1 MSASVFDE
9 ESVRRSALRKA
20 SLRLLPLLG
29 IGYSVSYI
37 DRANVSF
44 AALQMNH
51 DLHFSASMYGLGA
64 GLFFIGYAACEVPSN
79 LLLLRFGARR
89 WIARIM
95 FTWGLLAIA
104 MMFVRTPVQFYTLR
118 FLLGM
123 AEAGFFPGVIYYVA
137 QWFPAAERARAVSRF
152 YVAIPLS
159 GAVMGAIAGALLN
172 LQGRLGLAGWQ
183 WLFLVEGLPAVLL
196 GVVFLFLLPD
206 GPQRARWLTGE
217 ERDWIV
223 NTLRQEDSVH
233 TARHGE
239 NWLIVLRD
247 KRFWYVATFLLC
259 LLTCN
264 YAFSLS
270 APVILQG
277 LTGFTASKV
286 GFLLTGINLLAAVA
300 MIANARHSDRTM
312 ERYLHTGL
320 PFLLVAA
327 GFLVAGFSAAA
338 WIAVPALAMT
348 VIGSYAIIGP
358 QWTLPPTFLRAEH
371 AAPAFAALNTVGILG
386 GFIGPYWM
394 GIARDLTGSYRHGL
408 ATMTIPAFIAV
419 VAAMAL
425 RREALAAKEK
435 AAL

>member
-1 MSASVFDE
+1 MSASVFEE
-9 ESVRRSALRKA
+9 ESIRRSALRKA

-104 MMFVRTPVQFYTLR
+104 MLFVKTPVQFYTLR

-206 GPQRARWLTGE
+206 GPQSARWLTGE
-217 ERDWIV
+217 ECRWIV
-223 NTLRQEDSVH
+223 NTLRQEDAVH
-233 TARHGE
+233 TARHGKS
-239 NWLIVLRD
+239 WMVVLRD
-247 KRFWYVATFLLC
+247 IRFWYVATF
-259 LLTCN
+259 
-264 YAFSLS
+264 FS
-270 APVILQG
+270 
-277 LTGFTASKV
+277 
-286 GFLLTGINLLAAVA
+286 
-300 MIANARHSDRTM
+300 
-312 ERYLHTGL
+312 
-320 PFLLVAA
+320 
-327 GFLVAGFSAAA
+327 
-338 WIAVPALAMT
+338 VPADVQLRILAF
-348 VIGSYAIIGP
+348 GAGD
-358 QWTLPPTFLRAEH
+358 
-371 AAPAFAALNTVGILG
+371 PAGADRV
-386 GFIGPYWM
+386 
-394 GIARDLTGSYRHGL
+394 
-408 ATMTIPAFIAV
+408 
-419 VAAMAL
+419 
-425 RREALAAKEK
+425 
-435 AAL
+435 